1 MKPKIRL
8 LIVDD
13 HEVVRLGLRMLLEA
27 EEDMVVVGEAAN
39 ADEAL
44 RLTSQLRPDVV
55 VMDIRLPGR
64 SGLEAC
70 QAIRQRHPKTRVI
83 ILTSYLSEELV
94 TQAVRAGASGYV
106 LKDIDSLELVRAI
119 RAAYEGKTVLDPSA
133 ANHIVSHLRQ
143 LEHREESSPFGSLS
157 RRELQVMALVA
168 RGKSNRE
175 IAGLLS
181 LSEGTVRNYVSSLME
196 KLGLRNRIEVAT
208 YALEH
213 RLFEYFP
220 ELTRLEQ
227 DDPQSSQGK

>member
-27 EEDMVVVGEAAN
+27 EEDMVVVGEAA
-39 ADEAL
+39 DGEEAL
-44 RLTSQLRPDVV
+44 RLASQLRPDVV

-83 ILTSYLSEELV
+83 MLTSYLSEELV
-94 TQAVRAGASGYV
+94 TQAIRAGASGYV
-106 LKDIDSLELVRAI
+106 LKNIDSMELVQAI
-119 RAAYEGKTVLDPSA
+119 RSAYAGRTVLDPSA
-133 ANHIVSHLRQ
+133 ADYIVSHLRQ
-143 LEHREESSPFGSLS
+143 MEHREDTSPFDPLS
-157 RRELQVMALVA
+157 QRELQVMALVA

-175 IAGLLS
+175 IGRLLH
-181 LSEGTVRNYVSSLME
+181 LSEGTVRNYVSSVME

-208 YALEH
+208 FALEH
-213 RLFEYFP
+213 RLFDYFP
-220 ELTRLEQ
+220 LLADLDKEAR
-227 DDPQSSQGK
+227 